1 MGRVS
6 SAVAMVAGCQSKLE
20 GKCIVNKNG
29 NEGRRDNRSEKTS
42 GRRCPQQFETEPL
55 ESRPG
60 TT

>member
-29 NEGRRDNRSEKTS
+29 NEGCRDNRSEKIS
-42 GRRCPQQFETEPL
+42 GRRFETEPL